1 MSDVVELELDE
12 QGRLLLPEQTRAWF
26 GDAKKLYL
34 VTTAEQGA
42 ATLSA
47 DDPRVENQRILDELA
62 QINAELSDEDYF
74 APVPDSLLDR

>member
-1 MSDVVELELDE
+1 MSDVVELEFDE
-12 QGRLLLPEQTRAWF
+12 QGRLLLPEQARAWF
-26 GDAKKLYL
+26 GDSKKLYL
-34 VTTAEQGA
+34 VTTADQGA

-62 QINAELSDEDYF
+62 EINAELSDEDYF